1 MASTQFTE
9 IADTALS
16 SVPSVSQAVA
26 QEMAE
31 IKDMISTGVINNP
44 LGLQDYVEA
53 KNIELTPNPETNK
66 QYFEFA
72 FQAIMN
78 GMQREQRQQYA
89 ETLGALDVFG
99 QPDFLSLPTDFQN
112 YIQEMQDAASEAIGD
127 RYNAPEGNPSLQDI
141 QIADAVMGITNTVT
155 FQPQHDIVQREITNA
170 VRDIMARDNITAK
183 EAANKAEQQFVAGAR
198 STTQLMMD
206 PKEVTDVTNLSA
218 AQSAVESFQDMS
230 IEDMASMSDAEAADM
245 DDDMGFGEDSD
256 W

>member
-1 MASTQFTE
+1 
-9 IADTALS
+9 
-16 SVPSVSQAVA
+16 
-26 QEMAE
+26 
-31 IKDMISTGVINNP
+31 MISTGVINSP
-44 LGLQDYVEA
+44 LGLQDYIEA

-66 QYFEFA
+66 QFFEFA

-78 GMQREQRQQYA
+78 GMQREQAQQYA

-99 QPDFLSLPTDFQN
+99 QPDFLSLPPDFQN

-127 RYNAPEGNPSLQDI
+127 RYNAPEGDPSLQDV
-141 QIADAVMGITNTVT
+141 QIAEAVMSVTGNLT
-155 FQPQHDIVQREITNA
+155 FQPQHSAVDKQITNTI
-170 VRDIMARDNITAK
+170 REFMARDNITAQ
-183 EAANKAEQQFVAGAR
+183 EAANKALNQ
-198 STTQLMMD
+198 TTQLMMD
-206 PKEVTDVTNLSA
+206 PYEVTDVTDLSA